1 MSFIYCF
8 DEQTKN
14 KLLLKKYKLIKQEP
28 MQNQTAWVFEY
39 KPEIQFDIKDKSKYL
54 ISNIMR
60 FKEVR

>member
-60 FKEVR
+60 F

>member
-1 MSFIYCF
+1 LSFIYCF